1 MLHVQSYG
9 YQERKQEIKMRN
21 TELMR
26 VPKEFREW
34 VMKRQFMISKVTGI
48 NPQKVHMTK
57 VLKAISQT
65 PNIYIKDSIIF
76 KLFKGRKI

>member
-1 MLHVQSYG
+1 
-9 YQERKQEIKMRN
+9 MRD

-34 VMKRQFMISKVTGI
+34 LKKRQETISRVTGM
-48 NPQKVHMTK
+48 NPQKIYMTK
-57 VLKAISQT
+57 VLRAISQT

>member
-1 MLHVQSYG
+1 
-9 YQERKQEIKMRN
+9 MRD

-26 VPKEFREW
+26 VPKDFKEW
-34 VMKRQFMISKVTGI
+34 LKKRQNTISKVTGM
-48 NPQKVHMTK
+48 NPENIHMTK
-57 VLKAISQT
+57 VLRAISQT

>member
-1 MLHVQSYG
+1 
-9 YQERKQEIKMRN
+9 MRD

-26 VPKEFREW
+26 VPKDFREW
-34 VMKRQFMISKVTGI
+34 LKKRQNTISRVTGM
-48 NPQKVHMTK
+48 NPQKIHMTK
-57 VLKAISQT
+57 VLRAISQT